1 MTIFAKSPTVGSYVF
16 TDTSVSTVNYAGTQS
31 EWNNSGWKNVVG
43 DSVTVNYNYGT
54 LSIITQPTNKT
65 IYLGDSVTLSL
76 KATGDGLTYQWY
88 FKKSGQSSFS
98 AWNGHTSA
106 SETCVPNATW
116 NGILLYCRV
125 KDKYGNQVN
134 SNKITVTVNKQLA
147 ITHQPEDRIITLGDS
162 LTVSVRAVGNGLTYQ
177 WYFKKEGQSSFSKWN
192 GRTHASETC
201 TPNKSWNGI
210 QLYCLVKDSEGHSV
224 KSRVAKVRVTPPI
237 TIISQTQ
244 EVTVRAGK
252 SATFSV
258 SATGRGLTYQWLYK
272 KAGQTTWNQWK
283 GKTTA
288 SITVVSNATWNGM
301 LVQCIITDQ
310 NGYTLNSNNI
320 KVTIPV
326 SEKRQGFMM
335 DSGGRHTQKKD
346 DAPR

>member
-1 MTIFAKSPTVGSYVF
+1 MTVRNKAKIT
-16 TDTSVSTVNYAGTQS
+16 
-31 EWNNSGWKNVVG
+31 
-43 DSVTVNYNYGT
+43 
-54 LSIITQPTNKT
+54 TQPTNKT

-88 FKKSGQSSFS
+88 FKKSDQSSFS

-320 KVTIPV
+320 KVTI
-326 SEKRQGFMM
+326 Q
-335 DSGGRHTQKKD
+335 
-346 DAPR
+346 